1 MELPGGGGF
10 WPPLERDPEAGP
22 ARCRRRQRVP
32 RSGRA
37 TYGVVIRCLAIDEI
51 VKLPEDYVIDE
62 AATRTL
68 RAKMSTG

>member
-1 MELPGGGGF
+1 MNNRLLGGRVDDVVDGIVS
-10 WPPLERDPEAGP
+10 LDAAER
-22 ARCRRRQRVP
+22 
-32 RSGRA
+32 S
-37 TYGVVIRCLAIDEI
+37 YGVVIRCLAIDDI